1 MARGSGRVTRPRAFA
16 ICLTQRRRKR
26 DESFDAL
33 LQSRFEDEALSGRS
47 EPDAITSALARNR
60 RNSFMWLSRLQW
72 TRRSKPAMKDQIN
85 EWFSASAK
93 LDNQEIAQ

>member
-1 MARGSGRVTRPRAFA
+1 MARGSGRVTRARAFA
-16 ICLTQRRRKR
+16 ICLTQRRHKR

-33 LQSRFEDEALSGRS
+33 LQSRFEDEALFERS
-47 EPDAITSALARNR
+47 ERDAMTSTLARDR

-72 TRRSKPAMKDQIN
+72 TRHSKPATKSQIN

-93 LDNQEIAQ
+93 P